1 MARTKTQVVAFL
13 NSTVGD
19 SVNDKCGI
27 YKGQCVSEI
36 KALLEFLGV
45 PDPYAARGNAKDCG
59 DTLLRQNIAENGK
72 GEITVVVNR
81 SMGNIGGVVYGH
93 IWLDIKGVANYEQNG
108 ARALHVTKNTRPLSQ
123 GQQFV
128 NLDKWLREDIVRPTK
143 SEVGNMFN
151 QAGISDEKVTAKQY
165 AYYMARDWKVLAQD
179 VAPMIRKLYTD
190 KQAQLAKAN
199 ERIAALEKE
208 LQANYVPVGQ
218 LYVKKEG

>member
-13 NSTVGD
+13 NDTVGK
-19 SVNDKCGI
+19 SINDKCGI

-72 GEITVVVNR
+72 GQITVVVNR
-81 SMGNIGGVVYGH
+81 QMGNIGGVVYGH
-93 IWLDIKGVANYEQNG
+93 IWVDIKDVANYEQNG
-108 ARALHVTKNTRPLSQ
+108 ARALHVTKNTRPIQQ

-151 QAGISDEKVTAKQY
+151 QAGIPDEKVTAKQY

-190 KQAQLAKAN
+190 KRTELAKAN

-208 LQANYVPVGQ
+208 LQANYAPVGQ